1 MTATMLSEPM
11 DLPKER
17 NLSLAAVAAIIAFGG
32 VAALILLAA
41 PVIAVQLG
49 GAFNLTPGQ
58 IGLFFTT
65 ELGAMSLATIPSY
78 WWLPRFSSRAA
89 ARTAVAVMILG
100 NVASCFIHVFGL
112 LLAARFITG
121 LGGGSLMILCMTAA
135 GAAPNKD
142 RLFGLWV
149 VGQLVLGAIALKVLP
164 ALFQHFGLA
173 ALFGG
178 IAIIMFLL
186 LPLAGA
192 LPSVGAARLE
202 AGRASGGSSKLVL
215 AVLGILAVLAFYIS
229 LGGVWTFIGGI
240 AAKSGISAGDTG
252 QVLSIATLFGI
263 GGAVTASAIGNRF
276 FRLAMIVLG
285 YAIMIGA
292 IALLLGGPTVLR
304 FSVAA
309 YSFKAAWTFVLPFIL
324 ASISLLDRSGR
335 LITTVNLVIGAGL
348 AVGPGIAGWIIQTT
362 GGFQQ
367 MLIAAV
373 ATGVVS
379 FLLILPV
386 SLFGSKT

>member
-1 MTATMLSEPM
+1 
-11 DLPKER
+11 
-17 NLSLAAVAAIIAFGG
+17 
-32 VAALILLAA
+32 
-41 PVIAVQLG
+41 
-49 GAFNLTPGQ
+49 
-58 IGLFFTT
+58 
-65 ELGAMSLATIPSY
+65 
-78 WWLPRFSSRAA
+78 
-89 ARTAVAVMILG
+89 
-100 NVASCFIHVFGL
+100 
-112 LLAARFITG
+112 
-121 LGGGSLMILCMTAA
+121 MILCMTAA

-373 ATGVVS
+373 VTGVVS